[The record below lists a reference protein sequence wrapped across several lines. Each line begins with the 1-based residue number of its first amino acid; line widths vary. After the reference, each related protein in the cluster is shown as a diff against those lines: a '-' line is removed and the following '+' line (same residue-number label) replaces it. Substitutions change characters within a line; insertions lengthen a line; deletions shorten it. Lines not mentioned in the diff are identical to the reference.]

1 MDIFP
6 ADLLDNEP
14 QVFTDIYDAVFS
26 FHPASEGRG
35 CIANPNTYIS
45 REDILAWYAQAK
57 LEIARLEI
65 LGGVRIEHTRQRY
78 ETVMDESFEGR
89 TGNSRYTDVLPAL
102 HLTYRLTDKQN
113 LRASYYM
120 FISRPGFFEVIN

>member
-45 REDILAWYAQAK
+45 REDILA
-57 LEIARLEI
+57 
-65 LGGVRIEHTRQRY
+65 
-78 ETVMDESFEGR
+78 
-89 TGNSRYTDVLPAL
+89 
-102 HLTYRLTDKQN
+102 
-113 LRASYYM
+113 
-120 FISRPGFFEVIN
+120 

>member
-35 CIANPNTYIS
+35 SIANPNTYIS
-45 REDILAWYAQAK
+45 REDIQAWYAQAK
-57 LEIARLEI
+57 LEI

-102 HLTYRLTDKQN
+102 HLKYRLTDKQN

-120 FISRPGFFEVIN
+120 SISRPSFFEVIN